1 MSYNT
6 VEQADAYIA
15 GHYLSSDEL
24 AQQWSSLSEDDK
36 QVLLTRAHDTID
48 ALPITGRKTDVA
60 QPNAFPRYPEKDVPD
75 AVRSAECELALSL
88 SDEEA
93 NAGLADYRKMVD
105 YGIQSYSIGNF
116 SETLLSYSKNSVEIK
131 YGLISTNAKQLLT
144 PWLSGGYRIG

>member
-15 GHYLSSDEL
+15 SHYLSSDEL

-93 NAGLADYRKMVD
+93 NASLADYRKMVD

>member
-60 QPNAFPRYPEKDVPD
+60 QPNAFPRYLCHLVTKKLMQALPTTARWLTMVFSPTRL
-75 AVRSAECELALSL
+75 VTLARRCFRTVKT
-88 SDEEA
+88 A
-93 NAGLADYRKMVD
+93 
-105 YGIQSYSIGNF
+105 
-116 SETLLSYSKNSVEIK
+116 
-131 YGLISTNAKQLLT
+131 
-144 PWLSGGYRIG
+144 

>member
-93 NAGLADYRKMVD
+93 NASLADYRKMVD
-105 YGIQSYSIGNF
+105 YGIESYSIGNC
-116 SETLLSYSKNSVEIK
+116 SETLLSYSKNSIEIK
-131 YGLISTNAKQLLT
+131 YGLISPNAKQLLT

>member
-15 GHYLSSDEL
+15 SHYLSSDEL

-36 QVLLTRAHDTID
+36 QVLRTRAHDTID
-48 ALPITGRKTDVA
+48 GLPITGRKTDVA

-93 NAGLADYRKMVD
+93 NASLADYRKMVD